1 MNITTSRS
9 RGAAAFVASLT
20 LLGGAASV
28 VATPASAEP
37 GNCDTTFAMD
47 DFASL
52 EEGDGATVTTK
63 TVVRGTEPQEFTG
76 TVLGKIDGGIAPGVD
91 MIMVDFSSVAGD
103 TAIDKNGIWAGM
115 SGSPVYTESGELLGA
130 VAYGLAWGPSPI
142 AGVTP
147 YEDMDDYAP
156 AAPAPEVRVGARA
169 ARAIAADSD
178 VSRNQAQQGFSQL
191 PMTMGFSGLSQ
202 QRVKQL
208 KKKGPDYLHTRG
220 MRAAG
225 AASAAVD
232 AGPEDLVAGGN
243 LGAAISYGDITA
255 GGVGTVTSVCDDW
268 LIGFGHPMTYGGRT
282 SLGLMPA
289 DAIYVQK
296 DLIASFKVANMGTPA
311 GTILQDRLTGISGT
325 LGETPDETDV
335 TSTVV
340 YGDRDRTGS
349 SASLVQDYNADI
361 TFSQILAN
369 HDVVVDAIQGGT
381 EAATFTIEGT
391 DADDQP
397 FTIAFGDRYTSE
409 YDISFESIWDI
420 ADVMW
425 VMSSMDDVE
434 VTSVEATADVADDT
448 AMYRM
453 KKVEQKRGGKWTTVN
468 RRRPAVVRPG
478 GTLQLR
484 ATIAN
489 ADGSKRVPL
498 KVDVPKRTSR
508 GGYLEVVGGASMWNS
523 DVYDAE
529 TPAEMEEALGSMA
542 RNDEVVALLNV
553 TRGDAGPA
561 QAVSQPQD
569 LVVRGGKFID
579 VRILR

>member
-1 MNITTSRS
+1 MKITTTRS

-20 LLGGAASV
+20 LLGGAASIV
-28 VATPASAEP
+28 TTPASAEP
-37 GNCDTTFAMD
+37 GNCDTTFPMAG
-47 DFASL
+47 F
-52 EEGDGATVTTK
+52 DGLVDQPVTTK
-63 TVVRGTEPQEFTG
+63 TVVRGTEPQDFTG

-91 MIMVDFSSVAGD
+91 MIMVDFSSLAGD
-103 TAIDKNGIWAGM
+103 TAIDENGIWAGM
-115 SGSPVYTESGELLGA
+115 SGSPVYTADGELLGA

-147 YEDMDDYAP
+147 YENMDDYAP
-156 AAPAPEVRVGARA
+156 ASPAREVQVGAAA
-169 ARAIAADSD
+169 ARAIASESD
-178 VSRNQAQQGFSQL
+178 VTRSQAQEGFAQL
-191 PMTMGFSGLSQ
+191 PMSMGFSGLTQ

-325 LGETPDETDV
+325 VGDTPDETDV

-361 TFSQILAN
+361 TLSQILAN

-381 EAATFTIEGT
+381 EDATFTVEGT
-391 DADDQP
+391 DADGAP
-397 FTIAFGDRYTSE
+397 FTIEFGDRYTSE
-409 YDISFESIWDI
+409 WDISFESIWDV

-425 VMSSMDDVE
+425 VMSSMQDVT
-434 VTSVEATADVADDT
+434 VTSVEATADVTDDT
-448 AMYRM
+448 SMYRLR
-453 KKVEQKRGGKWTTVN
+453 KVEQKRGSEWVTVN
-468 RRRPAVVRPG
+468 RRRAVKVVPG
-478 GTLQLR
+478 GTVRLR

-489 ADGSKRVPL
+489 VDGSSTVPL
-498 KVDVPKRTSR
+498 TIDVPKRTSR

-523 DVYDAE
+523 DVYGAE
-529 TPAEMEEALGSMA
+529 TPAEMAQALESMA
-542 RNDEVVALLNV
+542 RNDQVVANLNV
-553 TRGDAGPA
+553 TRGDAAPA
-561 QAVSQPQD
+561 QDVSDAQD
-569 LVVRGGKFID
+569 LVVRGGKYID
-579 VRILR
+579 VRIVR